1 MASPFPG
8 MDPYLEHPEVWP
20 GVHLLLIAALSE
32 SLAPQLRP
40 NYTVSVEVRMYETT
54 DEQSLLVGIPD
65 VVVREK
71 QGFLEVR
78 EVATKAVVTAI
89 ELLSPVNKRA
99 GTGRQTYETKR
110 QKVLGSATHLVEI
123 DLLRA
128 YKPMPLYG
136 NTLKSNYSVL
146 VSRSHLRPE
155 AELYAFNLSDK
166 LPTFH
171 LPLREG
177 DVEPTVNLQ
186 QLLNDIYDRS
196 AYDLKLDYTQPLIP
210 PLTEKDDAWLHN
222 ILKEKGFR

>member
-1 MASPFPG
+1 MAFPFPG
-8 MDPYLEHPEVWP
+8 MDPYIEHPEVWP

-110 QKVLGSATHLVEI
+110 
-123 DLLRA
+123 
-128 YKPMPLYG
+128 
-136 NTLKSNYSVL
+136 
-146 VSRSHLRPE
+146 
-155 AELYAFNLSDK
+155 
-166 LPTFH
+166 
-171 LPLREG
+171 
-177 DVEPTVNLQ
+177 
-186 QLLNDIYDRS
+186 
-196 AYDLKLDYTQPLIP
+196 
-210 PLTEKDDAWLHN
+210 
-222 ILKEKGFR
+222 

>member
-1 MASPFPG
+1 
-8 MDPYLEHPEVWP
+8 
-20 GVHLLLIAALSE
+20 
-32 SLAPQLRP
+32 
-40 NYTVSVEVRMYETT
+40 
-54 DEQSLLVGIPD
+54 
-65 VVVREK
+65 
-71 QGFLEVR
+71 
-78 EVATKAVVTAI
+78 
-89 ELLSPVNKRA
+89 
-99 GTGRQTYETKR
+99 
-110 QKVLGSATHLVEI
+110 
-123 DLLRA
+123 
-128 YKPMPLYG
+128 MPLYG
-136 NTLKSNYSVL
+136 NTLKSDYSVL

-196 AYDLKLDYTQPLIP
+196 AYDLKLDYTQPPIP